1 MRLYKFLLLLYPASF
16 RDRHGKEMAAIFAE
30 SRREA
35 RGPAAVAGLWLDA
48 FADSLRNGLAAHL
61 ELLRQDVGYAFRYFR
76 RAPGYAATV
85 IAVAALGIGA
95 TTAAYSLF
103 DHVLFRQLPYP
114 ESERL
119 LKVYQNDVA
128 RGYSRF
134 ELSPANYRDWKEA
147 SHSFSSL
154 GTYHIDSRNLSGGGG
169 EPTRVAG
176 AGVSAEFFPTL
187 AVPPSLGRVFDAN
200 DDRAGAPGTLVL
212 GHRLWRDRFGGDPRA
227 IGSQVQLDD
236 ELFTVIGVMPEYFRF
251 PSRDTDYWKPQRL
264 EERNYE
270 DRDDHFLIGIG
281 RLAPGV
287 TAVAARGELE
297 GIAARLAVAYP
308 ATNKGI
314 GAGLFGLRDELPRG
328 SRTMVMVLFA
338 ASLSLLLIACI
349 NLASL
354 LVARSLGRQKEL
366 ALRSALGAGSERL
379 VRQLLTECLVL
390 AGLGSLL
397 GLLLAAAATPLAA
410 QLVPTTLPLAAVPA
424 IDWRVL
430 LFALLVTLLTAAGFG
445 ILPSLK
451 ACRDISAEALRE
463 GLQSGQSRRK
473 ERLRGSL
480 VVAEVA
486 LSLGLLLTAGLL
498 GRALF
503 KVNDTA
509 PGFDSAGV
517 FTVRTWLPH
526 PRYEKAVDR
535 NAFYTRVIE
544 KIEALP
550 GVEKAAYTSF
560 LPMVMGGGIV
570 NVRAGDQIDPSAA
583 DSASRRF
590 VTPGYFQT
598 LGIPLLAGRD
608 VEPRDVMDS
617 EMVAVISES
626 FARRFWPDRDPLG
639 LSFDFGVGPR
649 RVVGV
654 VGDVKVRG
662 LERTSE
668 PQIYLP
674 SRQVPDGAFPF
685 FDPKDL
691 AIRSSLP
698 PARLLPELRRIVA
711 EVDPAQP
718 LSDPRPLDEIVAA
731 QTAPRSTQAR
741 MLAAFALAALLL
753 AGIGV
758 HGLLAYIV
766 SSRRPELGI
775 RMALGARARDLVAQ
789 LAGQV
794 GRLALA
800 GIAIGAGLGLGA
812 GLVLESILAGVSPG
826 DPATLAVA
834 IGAILLTLAG
844 GSLLPL
850 RSASRVEPAEVI
862 RQG

>member
-1 MRLYKFLLLLYPASF
+1 MRLYQLLLLLYPASF

-35 RGPAAVAGLWLDA
+35 RGSAVAGLWLDA
-48 FADSLRNGLAAHL
+48 IADSLKNGLAAHL
-61 ELLRQDVGYAFRYFR
+61 ELFRQDVGYAFRYFR

-119 LKVYQNDVA
+119 IKVYQNDLA

-134 ELSPANYRDWKEA
+134 ELSPANFRDWQQA
-147 SHSFSSL
+147 SRSFSSFAS
-154 GTYHIDSRNLSGGGG
+154 YHLDSRNLTGTGA
-169 EPTRVAG
+169 EPARLEG
-176 AGVSAEFFPTL
+176 AGVSAAFFPTL
-187 AVPPSLGRVFDAN
+187 GVAPALGRYFSTE

-212 GHRLWRDRFGGDPRA
+212 GHQLWLDRFGGDPRA
-227 IGSQVQLDD
+227 VGSELQLDG
-236 ELFTVIGVMPEYFRF
+236 EPFTVIGVMPAAFRF
-251 PSRDTDYWKPQRL
+251 PRREVQYWKPQRFG
-264 EERNYE
+264 EQSYA
-270 DRDDHFLIGIG
+270 DRRDNWLIGIA

-287 TAVAARGELE
+287 SLEAARGELGE
-297 GIAARLAVAYP
+297 IAGRLAKAYP
-308 ATNKGI
+308 EANENF
-314 GAGLFGLRDELPRG
+314 GAGLYGLRDEIPSG
-328 SRTMVMVLFA
+328 SRTMVTVLFA

-366 ALRSALGAGSERL
+366 ALRSALGAGSDRL
-379 VRQLLTECLVL
+379 IRQLLTECLVL
-390 AGLGSLL
+390 AGIGSLL
-397 GLLLAAAATPLAA
+397 GLLLATAVTPLAG
-410 QLVPTTLPLAAVPA
+410 QLVPSALPLAEVPS

-451 ACRDISAEALRE
+451 ACREISADALRE

-473 ERLRGSL
+473 ERLRGGL

-486 LSLGLLLTAGLL
+486 LSLGLLLIAGLL

-503 KVNDTA
+503 KVGDTA
-509 PGFDSAGV
+509 PGFDSEGV

-526 PRYEKAVDR
+526 PRYEKELDR
-535 NAFYTRVIE
+535 HAFYARVIE
-544 KIEALP
+544 RIEAVP
-550 GVEKAAYTSF
+550 GVEKAAFTSF

-583 DSASRRF
+583 DSASRRY
-590 VTPGYFQT
+590 VTPGYFET
-598 LGIPLLAGRD
+598 LGIPLRAGRD
-608 VEPRDVMDS
+608 VEPRDSMES
-617 EMVAVISES
+617 EMVAVVSES
-626 FARRFWPDRDPLG
+626 FARRFWPGRDPLG
-639 LSFDFGVGPR
+639 LSFDFGAGAR

-674 SRQVPDGAFPF
+674 ARQVADGAFPF

-691 AIRSSLP
+691 AVRSSLP
-698 PARLLPELRRIVA
+698 PGRLLPEIRRIVA
-711 EVDPAQP
+711 EVDPVQP
-718 LSDPRPLDEIVAA
+718 VSDPRPLGEIVAA
-731 QTAPRSTQAR
+731 QTAPRGVQAR
-741 MLAAFALAALLL
+741 VLAAFALAALLL

-775 RMALGARARDLVAQ
+775 RLALGARARDLVAQ

-800 GIAIGAGLGLGA
+800 GIAIGTGLGLAA
-812 GLVLESILAGVSPG
+812 GLVLESLLAGVSPG
-826 DPATLAVA
+826 DPATLAIA

-844 GSLLPL
+844 GGLLPL
-850 RSASRVEPAEVI
+850 RSAARVDPAEVI